1 MSPFQP
7 LMRVFLMA
15 GMLFLLG
22 ACNSIE
28 EKSVLF
34 MEDLA
39 RVLDAHK
46 SDCEEMGQAA
56 SHFMTVRQDLLSEM
70 RKFDKLT
77 QDEIQK
83 RFGTRLATAKKR
95 ILDRLIECANN
106 IKLVDLIDQQI

>member
-1 MSPFQP
+1 MSLFQP

-15 GMLFLLG
+15 GVLFLLG

-39 RVLDAHK
+39 RLLDAHK

-70 RKFDKLT
+70 RKFDKVT
-77 QDEIQK
+77 QDEIHNK
-83 RFGTRLATAKKR
+83 YGKRLAPAKKR
-95 ILDRLIECANN
+95 ILDRLLECTDNE
-106 IKLVDLIDQQI
+106 KMVDAINQLN